1 MLSLLGGV
9 FLGWSLGANDAG
21 NVFGSAVASKMIRFS
36 TAAILAS
43 VFVLVG
49 ALVDGR
55 AGIET
60 LAGLTDLNLAEAVV
74 SSVAAALTVTLMT
87 FLGLPVSTSQAVVGA
102 IIGIGLMGDVVNF
115 SGLIKVVICWLGA
128 PLGGMLA
135 AVLLYKVLARVF
147 NQLNLSLFQSDRIYR
162 IGLILVGSYG
172 AYALGANNVANV
184 TAVYVGA
191 GLLDVPAAAL
201 IGGLSIVFGIATFSR
216 RVMETVGRNLV
227 RLDPFSALVVV
238 SAQAVTVHLFS
249 FIGVPVSTSHAVVG
263 AVLGVGLLR
272 GVNIVRA
279 KTLRGIVTG
288 WTLTPAL
295 ALGLAMLIDFVRHLE
310 YVH

>member
-1 MLSLLGGV
+1 MLFLLGGV

-36 TAAILAS
+36 TAAVLAS
-43 VFVLVG
+43 VFVLIG
-49 ALVDGR
+49 ALVEGR

-60 LAGLTDLNLAEAVV
+60 LAGLTELNLAEAVI

-87 FLGLPVSTSQAVVGA
+87 TLGLPVSTSQAVVGA
-102 IIGIGLMGDVVNF
+102 IIGVGLLGDAVNF
-115 SGLIKVVICWLGA
+115 SGLIKVVLCWVGA
-128 PLGGMLA
+128 PLGGLVSA
-135 AVLLYKVLARVF
+135 ILLYKTLAWLF
-147 NQLNLSLFQSDRIYR
+147 NLLNLSLFQSDWIYR
-162 IGLILVGSYG
+162 LCLVLVGSYG

-201 IGGLSIVFGIATFSR
+201 IGGLSIILGVVTFSR
-216 RVMETVGRNLV
+216 RVMETVGRKLV

-249 FIGVPVSTSHAVVG
+249 YIGVPVSTSHAVVG
-263 AVLGVGLLR
+263 AVLGVGLMR

-279 KTLRGIVTG
+279 KTLGGIATG

-295 ALGLAMLIDFVRHLE
+295 ALALAVLINFARHLE
-310 YVH
+310 YVP